1 MDEIKIFFIIIGT
14 LFMREQPS
22 LVAEKAI
29 IHVDPIQKTISIEQK
44 NLLSTTEIEDVT
56 GTEEFLKLKNQKLHW
71 VKELE
76 SFSNKSYEIKENNGQ
91 ISIFIHFSYS
101 DPKDLNSLN
110 ISHSN
115 GQYAVFQEEKLE
127 VISGQSSISEPYVL
141 FNDDEAFSFSVR
153 VFEDWLDQDSDQAKF
168 NPAYINQ
175 PLVRRKSDIVRG
187 KGLKQVNSLP
197 PLDSKPDYTQNGLSI
212 FFSEDQDF
220 ALLNEEHEVDVRFMD
235 NDMLMIK
242 ISENFPKSPALSQ
255 GEQYFIFSA
264 DELNNTITL
273 TPSDKEGKIKDTPRV
288 LYFSTMPEEAY

>member
-44 NLLSTTEIEDVT
+44 NLLSTTEIEDVAK
-56 GTEEFLKLKNQKLHW
+56 TEEFLKLKNQKLHW

-101 DPKDLNSLN
+101 DPKDLNSLS
-110 ISHSN
+110 IGHSD

-127 VISGQSSISEPYVL
+127 VISGKSSISAPYVL
-141 FNDDEAFSFSVR
+141 FKDDEAFSYSVSI
-153 VFEDWLDQDSDQAKF
+153 FDDWLDQDSDQAKF

-175 PLVRRKSDIVRG
+175 PLVRRKSDVVRG
-187 KGLKQVNSLP
+187 KGLKQVDNLP
-197 PLDSKPDYTQNGLSI
+197 TLGSKPNYTQDGLSI

-220 ALLNEEHEVDVRFMD
+220 ALLNQEHEIDVRFMD

-242 ISENFPKSPALSQ
+242 ITENFPKSSALSQ

-273 TPSDKEGKIKDTPRV
+273 TPSDNEGKIKDAQHV
-288 LYFSTMPEEAY
+288 LYFSTMPEEEY